1 MSSLDSPSISDNS
14 VHLLVL
20 VHGMWGNPSHLAEM
34 ERIVKEVQPEL
45 HILLAETNK
54 EDSTYDGIDWGGERV
69 AQEIVQEI
77 AHLRSQGKC
86 VRHFS
91 ITGYSLGGLVSR
103 YVVGILSQRGLFSAD
118 SPDFMI
124 PVNFNTIATPHF
136 GLVEYDSVFDA
147 IKRKLG
153 PKLLS
158 KTGEQFFCVDKW
170 GKSGR
175 PLLDVMSD
183 PNLIFFQTLNR
194 FKHVRIYANAV
205 NDLTVPYVTAA
216 IETEDPFVEYE
227 KNGLELDFQPEHY
240 PILASYSLPS
250 SPPPKPHSKS
260 LSSLWSRSNKS
271 GSTSTSTSI
280 PLVISSENADH
291 KPIIQKKTPIL
302 PPFLE
307 FRFPLNILL
316 YASMPLLIP
325 SVLTLALVRLSLAS
339 RSSKARI
346 TLLEKEDE
354 SGQRSLAQALADLER
369 QVEGAVADFI
379 DNSDPSPTLVVPQ
392 LHRSA
397 HPILSPLQK
406 TICARLNSIPHLQ
419 KERAFISGMRNAH
432 STIISREPKVWDK
445 NGVGLG
451 VLRHWAGSLLLQVED
466 S

>member
-1 MSSLDSPSISDNS
+1 MSSLDSSSISNNS

-69 AQEIVQEI
+69 AQEIIQEI

-103 YVVGILSQRGLFSAD
+103 YVVGILSRRGLFSVD
-118 SPDFMI
+118 SPDYMI

-136 GLVEYDSVFDA
+136 GLVEYDSLFDA

-158 KTGEQFFCVDKW
+158 RTGEQFFCVDKW

-183 PNLIFFQTLNR
+183 PNLIFFQTLTR
-194 FKHVRIYANAV
+194 FEHVRIYANAI

-227 KNGLELDFQPEHY
+227 KNGLEVDFQPGHY
-240 PILASYSLPS
+240 PMLASYSLPS
-250 SPPPKPHSKS
+250 SPPPKPQSKT
-260 LSSLWSRSNKS
+260 LSSLWSRS
-271 GSTSTSTSI
+271 
-280 PLVISSENADH
+280 DH
-291 KPIIQKKTPIL
+291 KPIIQKKTPVL

-451 VLRHWAGSLLLQVED
+451 VLRHWAGSLLLQVEE